1 VRHVTSTVVLVDRK
15 ALADQWRTRLGELLG
30 VRSGQR
36 GLTVTLSCARPT
48 EPVQD
53 HPMFEGN
60 SHADPA
66 TSSHRLHAHQT
77 IINIQR
83 QPRIGSECL
92 RLHGF
97 IYYAILNNP
106 TRPTVMLP
114 DKGAIRH

>member
-15 ALADQWRTRLGELLG
+15 ALADQWRTWLGELLG

-36 GLTVTLSCARPT
+36 GLTGTLSCAHPT

-60 SHADPA
+60 SHTDLAAP
-66 TSSHRLHAHQT
+66 SHRLPTHQ
-77 IINIQR
+77 IMINIQR
-83 QPRIGSECL
+83 QPRNRLECL

-97 IYYAILNNP
+97 IYHAILNNP